1 MSPQLNIL
9 INEGRL
15 IHVLMKGQKISLNTI
30 NAACLFTEQIVV
42 KNKQQFNSLQIFY
55 FLLFSLRP

>member
-15 IHVLMKGQKISLNTI
+15 IHILMKGQKISLNTI
-30 NAACLFTEQIVV
+30 NAACLFTEQIV
-42 KNKQQFNSLQIFY
+42 KNKQQFNSLQKIFF